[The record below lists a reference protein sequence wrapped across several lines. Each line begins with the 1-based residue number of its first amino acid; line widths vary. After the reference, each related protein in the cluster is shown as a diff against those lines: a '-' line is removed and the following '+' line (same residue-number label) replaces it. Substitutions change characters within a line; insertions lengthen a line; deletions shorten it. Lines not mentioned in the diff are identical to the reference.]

1 MNDRKRQQAERL
13 QMASSSAN
21 PRPSDDGDLLDIEQA
36 ARFLNVSE
44 TSLRRW
50 TNAGR
55 LACLRVGGRRERRF
69 RRADLLAFIEEQP
82 VLARAGHHLCGF
94 YSSDLSRA
102 TFAAD
107 FLADG
112 FEAGSVSH
120 LVTASDARDQ
130 IVAQL
135 ERRRPSLPTDI
146 EAGRLVL
153 SEFPPRPTVQAIYAF
168 WEAHF
173 VAAAQA
179 GARSLRAVG
188 DGSGGPGL
196 LPRQELV
203 EAELRVD
210 ELARRFRVA
219 WLCLYDVRQ
228 ASGLDVLA
236 VLNCH
241 QDGFEHPVGRLFS
254 NSPQIP

>member
-1 MNDRKRQQAERL
+1 MVSEQDE
-13 QMASSSAN
+13 
-21 PRPSDDGDLLDIEQA
+21 LLDIEQA

-82 VLARAGHHLCGF
+82 VLARAGSHLCGF
-94 YSSDLSRA
+94 YASELSR
-102 TFAAD
+102 TKFAVD

-112 FEAGSVSH
+112 FEPRSVSY
-120 LVTASDARDQ
+120 LVAAPDAREE
-130 IVAQL
+130 ILAEL
-135 ERRRPSLPTDI
+135 ERRRPSLPADI
-146 EAGRLVL
+146 DAGRLVL
-153 SEFPPRPTVQAIYAF
+153 ADFPTSPSARGICAF

-173 VAAAQA
+173 VAGAQT

-188 DGSGGPGL
+188 DGARGPAL
-196 LPRQELV
+196 LPRHELV
-203 EAELRVD
+203 EAELLAD
-210 ELARRFRVA
+210 ELSRRFQVP

-236 VLNCH
+236 VLNSH
-241 QDGFEHPVGRLFS
+241 QDMFGHPLDRLFS
-254 NSPQIP
+254 TIERGGP